1 MYATYLHICYKYV
14 LILLHICDAPPTC
27 PLVYPRRSSRC
38 PNATVFVTIR
48 MHAYMLQAR
57 AEEADAE
64 RERTLAE
71 TESLTMELRF
81 AQEALQAAREQV

>member
-1 MYATYLHICYKYV
+1 
-14 LILLHICDAPPTC
+14 
-27 PLVYPRRSSRC
+27 
-38 PNATVFVTIR
+38 